1 MMSQSSLENGCESIK
16 SEKRDFTC
24 CGNRM
29 PKNQFTYISQIIV
42 IYGIIITAII
52 HLSLQSPNRELWLIL
67 LSSSLGYIL
76 PSPGLKFVK
85 TSPNNSIPQGIDFV
99 DGKK

>member
-1 MMSQSSLENGCESIK
+1 MLQSPLENGDSK
-16 SEKRDFTC
+16 TDKKDFSF
-24 CGNRM
+24 CGNRV
-29 PKNQFTYISQIIV
+29 PKNQVTYLSQIIV
-42 IYGIIITAII
+42 IYGIIITAIV
-52 HLSLQSPNRELWLIL
+52 HLSLQSPNKELWLVL

-85 TSPNNSIPQGIDFV
+85 TTPSTSLPQGLDFV

>member
-1 MMSQSSLENGCESIK
+1 MDLIEDGNKSNT
-16 SEKRDFTC
+16 SEKRDFSF
-24 CGNRM
+24 CGNRV
-29 PKNQFTYISQIIV
+29 PKNQVTYISQIII
-42 IYGIIITAII
+42 IYTIVITAII
-52 HLSLQSPNRELWLIL
+52 HLSLQSDNHELWLIL

-85 TSPNNSIPQGIDFV
+85 QSQTGLDFT

>member
-1 MMSQSSLENGCESIK
+1 MSFQSSIESGVGDNK

-29 PKNQFTYISQIIV
+29 PKNQFTYISQVIV
-42 IYGIIITAII
+42 IYGIMITAIV
-52 HLSLQSPNRELWLIL
+52 HLSLQSPNRELWLVL

-85 TSPNNSIPQGIDFV
+85 PPPSNPLVQSFDFV